1 MKRLSVVQESIA
13 ARSDIQHTTLTED
26 YITLLYLRL
35 LITSLPKRHD
45 LRTAIQTLYAK
56 CQSDV
61 ASLNTLDTNVSTIKH
76 NLFQLQLTEDAH
88 IDATDNNVYHRPHR
102 PFHKQKPS
110 PHPYKQ
116 RANAMQHKKKCRNVR
131 CWGCGR
137 NHHLRD
143 CPTTSAEARSRLW
156 EEYRNRSAKN
166 DNNKDSPSPSQQHTN
181 DRPFPHTRRSAPMDR
196 VNNITN
202 NCNIANHPPK
212 EDNQAGSITNRCTNN
227 IRKQHPPFSDNPTC
241 PSCTPKASSVQRR

>member
-35 LITSLPKRHD
+35 LITSVPKRHD
-45 LRTAIQTLYAK
+45 LRTVIQTLYAK

-61 ASLNTLDTNVSTIKH
+61 ASLNTLDTNVSTIQH

-88 IDATDNNVYHRPHR
+88 IDATDNTVYHRPHR
-102 PFHKQKPS
+102 PCPKQKPP

-116 RANAMQHKKKCRNVR
+116 RAHAMQHKKKHSNVR
-131 CWGCGR
+131 CWGCGRR

-166 DNNKDSPSPSQQHTN
+166 DNNTDSPSPPQQHTN
-181 DRPFPHTRRSAPMDR
+181 GRPFSHTHRSAPSEPPTKR
-196 VNNITN
+196 RHNITPQLQSTFQICVWMSN
-202 NCNIANHPPK
+202 TLTK
-212 EDNQAGSITNRCTNN
+212 S
-227 IRKQHPPFSDNPTC
+227 K
-241 PSCTPKASSVQRR
+241 